1 MTQYQFNE
9 LLEKYLAGTCTAEEQ
24 QLVEQWSA
32 SMLQHT
38 DMKLTAPEKQIVEK
52 RLWSRIRQ
60 TTIPKPAIIRSLW
73 FQLSAAASVLLLL
86 GLSWFLYNRSS
97 DISNTSNQAVTVPK
111 GVIQIKNTSDK
122 PRKITLEDG
131 SLVIL
136 KVNSSISYPEH
147 FGDQTRSVLLDGE
160 AFFDVQKNPTKPFVV
175 HTGELVT
182 EVLGTRFT
190 IRSYEHTPSIEVRVQ
205 SGRVSVYENST
216 ANKSSQPRNGVI
228 LTPNQRVIF
237 DKASRKLEPS
247 LVENPVVIHP
257 PANPQRFLFD
267 ETPLPTVLSELEK
280 AFGVEILIENQ
291 NLNQCVLTADL
302 MDLPLHS
309 QLDLVCRSINATY
322 QQRGTVI
329 FINGEGCQ

>member
-9 LLEKYLAGTCTAEEQ
+9 LLEKYLAGNCTAEEQ
-24 QLVEQWSA
+24 RLVEQWSG

-38 DMKLTAPEKQIVEK
+38 DMKLSATEKQVVEK
-52 RLWSRIRQ
+52 RIWSRIRQ
-60 TTIPKPAIIRSLW
+60 TTIPKPIIIQNPWLH
-73 FQLSAAASVLLLL
+73 FSAAASVLLLL
-86 GLSWFLYNRSS
+86 GLGWFLYNRSA
-97 DISNTSNQAVTVPK
+97 DVPNTGNQAITLPK

-131 SLVIL
+131 SLVVL

-147 FGDQTRSVLLDGE
+147 FGDKTRSVLLEGE

-190 IRSYEHTPSIEVRVQ
+190 IRFYEHTPSIEVRVE

-216 ANKSSQPRNGVI
+216 NKSSQPRNGVI

-267 ETPLPTVLSELEK
+267 ETPLPTVLNELEK

-291 NLNQCVLTADL
+291 NLNKCVLTADL